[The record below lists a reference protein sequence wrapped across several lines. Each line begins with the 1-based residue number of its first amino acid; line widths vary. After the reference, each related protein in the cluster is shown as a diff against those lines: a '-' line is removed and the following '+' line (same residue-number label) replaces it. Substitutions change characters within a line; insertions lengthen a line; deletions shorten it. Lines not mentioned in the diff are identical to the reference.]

1 MLWLSSK
8 TSGRVRINV
17 QVLGILQFMLILL
30 KQSILNS
37 ILQVI
42 QDQNPVLSF
51 CLCILF
57 FQYHLLH
64 RLSFPWRHSCK
75 EPASQCRRHRRGR
88 FNSWVGKIPWRRKWE
103 PAPVFLPVK
112 PYGQRGLVD
121 YSPKGR
127 KEPDMTKHAGV
138 HGRQ

>member
-88 FNSWVGKIPWRRKWE
+88 FNSWVRKMLWRRKWQ
-103 PAPVFLPVK
+103 PTPVLLPGK
-112 PYGQRGLVD
+112 SHGQR
-121 YSPKGR
+121 SP
-127 KEPDMTKHAGV
+127 AGYIV
-138 HGRQ
+138 HGVSRVGHDLAIKQ